1 MLARSIKNPIATTT
15 TYRFN
20 VKLDKRTILSN
31 QQNNHAEENCI
42 GNQKDQQ
49 FKDELYDVCEHELL
63 FRNKAHKHHHRIE
76 CFSALNGTLNDSI
89 PNMEFV
95 GIAVTGCAVCS
106 PMTPQ
111 GFTAARAGLHTIMN
125 TGNEVIEAG
134 EKVYWKIPEASEYA
148 NYANS
153 VRLQG
158 VPHLKRCAMT
168 VKGEPQQ
175 GDHCGTLGMALSKAQ
190 PGQPMD
196 ILLN

>member
-31 QQNNHAEENCI
+31 QQTNHAQDNCI
-42 GNQKDQQ
+42 GDSKDQQ

-76 CFSALNGTLNDSI
+76 CFSALNGTLDANRT
-89 PNMEFV
+89 NMEFV
-95 GIAVTGCAVCS
+95 GIAVTGCGVCS

-111 GFTAARAGLHTIMN
+111 GFTAARAGLHTIIN
-125 TGNEVIEAG
+125 TGKEVIEAG
-134 EKVYWKIPEASEYA
+134 EEVYWIIPEASEYA
-148 NYANS
+148 DYANS

-168 VKGEPQQ
+168 VKRERKASSC
-175 GDHCGTLGMALSKAQ
+175 CGKLGMALSKAQ